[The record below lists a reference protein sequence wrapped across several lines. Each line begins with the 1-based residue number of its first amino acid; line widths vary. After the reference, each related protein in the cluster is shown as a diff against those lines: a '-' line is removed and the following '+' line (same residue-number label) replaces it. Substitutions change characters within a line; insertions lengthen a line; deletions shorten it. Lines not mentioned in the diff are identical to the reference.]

1 MCELSSESG
10 SSVSSELMARR
21 RDVKRVLRFEMAAE
35 EVIDAKYE
43 DMVAVSALSLSQIFL
58 LLKPE

>member
-21 RDVKRVLRFEMAAE
+21 REVKRVLRLEMAAE
-35 EVIDAKYE
+35 EVIEAKYE
-43 DMVAVSALSLSQIFL
+43 DIVASFPFFPS
-58 LLKPE
+58 